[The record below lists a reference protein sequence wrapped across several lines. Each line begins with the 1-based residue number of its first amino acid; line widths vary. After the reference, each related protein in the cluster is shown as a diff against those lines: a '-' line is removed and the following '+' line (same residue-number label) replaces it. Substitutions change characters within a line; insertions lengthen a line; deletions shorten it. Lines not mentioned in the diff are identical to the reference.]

1 MNTNIEFEPRRD
13 QDLGRGT
20 ALLVTGAVMVLLKWV
35 LPPVAPIAVAAYGIY
50 RLYRK
55 DLGEGLLALAIAVLV
70 WVLRHALGWLLWLIG
85 AAMVCVG
92 IFFLIRGT
100 LASSRQPE

>member
-1 MNTNIEFEPRRD
+1 MNSESHPNRD

-35 LPPVAPIAVAAYGIY
+35 LPPVAPIAVAAYGLY

-55 DLGEGLLALAIAVLV
+55 DIGEGLLALAIAVLV
-70 WVLRHALGWLLWLIG
+70 WVLRHPLGWLLWLTG
-85 AAMVCVG
+85 AAMVGFGV
-92 IFFLIRGT
+92 FFLIRGL
-100 LASSRQPE
+100 LASPRQWD